1 MSEGRCVSA
10 GGKGSGWGSRAGRA
24 LLLALACLM
33 CISCAEVKRKKA
45 VTKFAEEQ
53 YRSLSKNDAELRD
66 YSGLNQVKL
75 FGRNFLG
82 IWNTPEWDKSLTAQ
96 NTYTVS
102 VPFWCEGIDGNG
114 QVVRKRC
121 QLKISGVRVTPSGK
135 AFTEDLPTWDDQGPL
150 TFMRQFW
157 TWVGVVL
164 GVMAIVVFF
173 GAGNSEEVF
182 VRGTIAWV
190 LLLPIAGYAAR
201 VCFGSWPAVAV
212 CLVTLAPPY
221 AWATARITGSAWAG
235 NAGGVMGMVVVW
247 AIFMAGGGW
256 LLWKVVPYVA
266 RGTMGWFQWLFGHF

>member
-66 YSGLNQVKL
+66 HTGLKQVRL
-75 FGRNFLG
+75 FGRDMAGFANQLKM
-82 IWNTPEWDKSLTAQ
+82 EKSKTATD
-96 NTYTVS
+96 TYAVH
-102 VPFWCEGIDGNG
+102 VPFWCEGIDGKG
-114 QVVRKRC
+114 GVVRKRC
-121 QLKISGVRVTPSGK
+121 QLNFSVRVGPDGK
-135 AFTEDLPTWDDQGPL
+135 AFSEEATAWDDQGAL
-150 TFMRQFW
+150 TFTRQFW

-235 NAGGVMGMVVVW
+235 NVGGVMGMVVVW